1 MRFAQTLQGS
11 IRSPAFEYFFL
22 GLAERSGTHVREFS
36 QAVGRG
42 KARTNIVD
50 EDTVLAELIRETL
63 DQSDNRGTHGIRI
76 DKVGHRLL
84 GGNGRDG
91 DDASPVFLLHVR
103 DNLVRE
109 VNGAHEVHFDGAL
122 PLVNG
127 GGEKALGGR
136 ASSIGHAD
144 IRAAEFLNHRIDEI
158 ADSARVSDI
167 ERLGEHFR
175 LVLAANLFGDGVER
189 FPVPRADGQMATFGG
204 EGLGGGT
211 SDPLAGCGND
221 GDAVPESGFHSRVII
236 MDNMGAARYIWIHDS
251 LRPASEGVVPFV
263 SAAVQYGFSVFE
275 GIRCYSTDR
284 GPAVFRMDEH
294 VERLMDSAHIVGF
307 RDLPVTAELV
317 KTAINQTI
325 AANEFSA
332 CYIRP
337 MIYLDGAMS
346 LTVEA
351 GEPRF
356 VVAVWEWKTFL
367 GAEAKER
374 GIRANI
380 ASFTRL
386 HPNIMMTKAK
396 VSGNYV
402 SSILAKTESQRA
414 GFDEAIMLGPDG
426 YVAECTGEN
435 LFLVRNKIIYTT
447 PRAGILEGIT
457 RDSLITL
464 ARDLGYSVV
473 EEPISRDQLYIADE
487 VFVCGTAAE
496 VVGLREIDFRV
507 IGDGKAG
514 PVTRALQQEFDKLV
528 SGRHTRSAQWLA
540 PVPALNA
547 AAVRS

>member
-1 MRFAQTLQGS
+1 M
-11 IRSPAFEYFFL
+11 
-22 GLAERSGTHVREFS
+22 
-36 QAVGRG
+36 
-42 KARTNIVD
+42 N
-50 EDTVLAELIRETL
+50 
-63 DQSDNRGTHGIRI
+63 
-76 DKVGHRLL
+76 
-84 GGNGRDG
+84 
-91 DDASPVFLLHVR
+91 
-103 DNLVRE
+103 
-109 VNGAHEVHFDGAL
+109 
-122 PLVNG
+122 
-127 GGEKALGGR
+127 
-136 ASSIGHAD
+136 
-144 IRAAEFLNHRIDEI
+144 
-158 ADSARVSDI
+158 
-167 ERLGEHFR
+167 
-175 LVLAANLFGDGVER
+175 
-189 FPVPRADGQMATFGG
+189 
-204 EGLGGGT
+204 
-211 SDPLAGCGND
+211 
-221 GDAVPESGFHSRVII
+221 
-236 MDNMGAARYIWIHDS
+236 
-251 LRPASEGVVPFV
+251 
-263 SAAVQYGFSVFE
+263 
-275 GIRCYSTDR
+275 
-284 GPAVFRMDEH
+284 EH
-294 VERLMDSAHIVGF
+294 VERLLDSAHIVGF
-307 RDLPVTAELV
+307 RELPVNAEQV

-435 LFLVRNKIIYTT
+435 LFLVRDKIIYTT

-457 RDSLITL
+457 RDTLITL

-473 EEPISRDQLYIADE
+473 EEPIARDQLYIADE

-496 VVGLREIDFRV
+496 VIALREIDFRV

-514 PVTRALQQEFDKLV
+514 PVTRALQQEFDQVV
-528 SGRHTRSAQWLA
+528 SGRHARSAEWLA
-540 PVPALNA
+540 PVPARNA